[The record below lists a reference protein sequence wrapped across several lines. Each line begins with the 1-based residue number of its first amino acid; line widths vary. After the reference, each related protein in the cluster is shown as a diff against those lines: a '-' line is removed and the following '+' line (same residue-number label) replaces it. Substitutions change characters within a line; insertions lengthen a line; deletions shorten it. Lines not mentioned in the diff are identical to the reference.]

1 MSLLTK
7 AVFSSLIVLIA
18 VAMNGCSKNV
28 KIQVLEPAQIDR
40 AAQTKQIAVS
50 EFKDDTVGLSGKI
63 EALLAKQTLNGKTY
77 FTTVSRDEITRILDE
92 QKLQYS
98 GVVND
103 AKLVE
108 AGEILGAQAFISG
121 EVISASIKDNRHYEK
136 RTQCVDD
143 KCKEV
148 RSYRVF
154 CITRTIDLSANIKMT
169 DVSKA
174 DIIYADAFSKSHQW
188 KHCLDD
194 RNSLPSKSDGLGR
207 LANQIA
213 NEFVYKLTPHYTTLS
228 VSLLDDPDLD
238 YSAKQEKTLEVAID
252 YIEAGRL
259 DKAERLLGTLLT
271 STQNQSYVAA
281 YNLGVVKEAQGELED
296 AKRLYLMADQLQQEP
311 VDEINQAVVRIDQVM
326 LKREKALSQI
336 SQ

>member
-1 MSLLTK
+1 MSLWMKGTFFALTAW
-7 AVFSSLIVLIA
+7 AVMSIT
-18 VAMNGCSKNV
+18 GCSKNV
-28 KIQVLEPAQIDR
+28 KIQVLEPAKIDR

-50 EFKDDTVGLSGKI
+50 DFKDDTVGLAGKI
-63 EALLAKQTLNGKTY
+63 EALLAKQTLDGQKY
-77 FTTVSRDEITRILDE
+77 FTTISRDEMDRILDE

-103 AKLVE
+103 SKIVE

-121 EVISASIKDNRHYEK
+121 EVISASVKDNRHYEK
-136 RTQCVDD
+136 RTKCVDD
-143 KCKEV
+143 NCKTTRAYLV
-148 RSYRVF
+148 S
-154 CITRTIDLSANIKMT
+154 CLSRTIDLSANIKMT

-174 DIIYADAFSKSHQW
+174 DIIYADAYSKSYQW
-188 KHCLDD
+188 KHCQDD
-194 RNSLPSKSDGLGR
+194 RNVLPSKSDGLAR
-207 LANQIA
+207 LANLVA
-213 NEFVYKLTPHYTTLS
+213 NEFVYQLTPHYTTMT

-238 YSAKQEKTLEVAID
+238 YTSKQEKTLDVAID

-259 DKAERLLGTLLT
+259 DKAEQLLGTLLT
-271 STQNQSYVAA
+271 STQNRSYVAA

-311 VDEINQAVVRIDQVM
+311 VDEINQAVVRIDRIM
-326 LKREKALSQI
+326 LNREKALSQI

>member
-1 MSLLTK
+1 MALLTK
-7 AVFSSLIVLIA
+7 KTSVSLMVLILLSLT
-18 VAMNGCSKNV
+18 GCSKNV

-50 EFKDDTVGLSGKI
+50 DFRDDTVGLSGKI
-63 EALLAKQTLNGKTY
+63 EALLAKQTLDGQKY
-77 FTTVSRDEITRILDE
+77 FTTVSRDDIDRVLTE

-98 GVVND
+98 GVVNES
-103 AKLVE
+103 KLVE

-121 EVISASIKDNRHYEK
+121 EVISASAKDNRHYEK
-136 RTQCVDD
+136 RTKCMDD
-143 KCKEV
+143 KCKKI
-148 RSYRVF
+148 RSYQVF
-154 CITRTIDLSANIKMT
+154 CITRSINLSVNIKMT

-174 DIIYADAFSKSHQW
+174 DIIYADAYAKSRHW
-188 KHCLDD
+188 KHCQDD
-194 RNSLPSKSDGLGR
+194 RTMLPSKSEGLGK
-207 LANQIA
+207 LATLIA
-213 NEFVYKLTPHYTTLS
+213 NEFVYQLTPHYSTLT

-238 YSAKQEKTLEVAID
+238 YTSKQEKTLEVAID

-271 STQNQSYVAA
+271 STHNRSYVAA

-296 AKRLYLMADQLQQEP
+296 AKRLYLMADELLQEP
-311 VDEINQAVVRIDQVM
+311 VDEINQAVVRIDQVI